1 MLMARMLNEKDF
13 KDAISLGVTE
23 ESWGDESMRHIW
35 RAMEENHHARRPH
48 DIPAIF
54 DTMEPSEF
62 AVLAFTDVV
71 SDTNRYTTLNLSW
84 QIERTFGL

>member
-1 MLMARMLNEKDF
+1 MARMLNKIDF
-13 KDAISLGVTE
+13 ENAMTLGVTE

-35 RAMEENHHARRPH
+35 RAMKENHKAKRPH

-54 DTMEPSEF
+54 GTMEPSEF

-71 SDTNRYTTLNLSW
+71 SDTSRYTTLNLSW